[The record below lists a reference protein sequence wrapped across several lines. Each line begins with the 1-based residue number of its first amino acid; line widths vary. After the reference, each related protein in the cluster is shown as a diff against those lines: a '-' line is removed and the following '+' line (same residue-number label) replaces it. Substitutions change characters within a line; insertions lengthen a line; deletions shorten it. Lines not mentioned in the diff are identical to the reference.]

1 MLKPGTLWTRV
12 IEQTQHA
19 LTCGALRSIPTHHE
33 IVEQDGVQFLVR
45 ILANLKRKEKAAQQ
59 QAQKASISGN
69 VINPFLP
76 YEEDLF
82 VSDLSATHLC
92 LLNKFNVVDYHLLII
107 TRAFEEQE
115 RLLTLQDFTALWT
128 CLVEYDGLA
137 FYNAG
142 KNAGASQPH
151 KHLQLIPLPLWS
163 EDGAIGI
170 ESWLASVEF
179 NSTIATIPN
188 LPFAHGLMCLSN
200 QIQSLVTA
208 AEETLA
214 CYSTLLDAL
223 GLREGDAY
231 NLLATRNWILIVPRS
246 QDSFASISV
255 NSLGFAGS
263 LFVRD
268 ETQMQILKDQQ
279 PMTILTQV
287 AVPIAHRREEIG
299 CDAADMNAQN
309 D

>member
-1 MLKPGTLWTRV
+1 MLEPGTLWTRV

-19 LTCGALRSIPTHHE
+19 LECGALRSIPTHHE
-33 IVEQDGVQFLVR
+33 IVEQDSVNFLVR
-45 ILANLKRKEKAAQQ
+45 ILANLTRKEKAARQQ
-59 QAQKASISGN
+59 TQKAIISGE

-82 VSDLSATHLC
+82 VADLSETHLC

-115 RLLTLQDFTALWT
+115 RLLTLEDFAALWA

-151 KHLQLIPLPLWS
+151 KHLQLIPLPLWR
-163 EDGAIGI
+163 DGAIAI
-170 ESWLASVEF
+170 ESWLASAEF
-179 NSTIATIPN
+179 KGTIATIPK
-188 LPFAHGLMCLSN
+188 LPFVHGLMRLPSGM
-200 QIQSLVTA
+200 QSPMKA
-208 AEETLA
+208 AEETLSR
-214 CYSTLLDAL
+214 YNTLLTTL
-223 GLREGDAY
+223 GLQAGDAY
-231 NLLATRNWILIVPRS
+231 NLLATRDWILMVPRS

-268 ETQMQILKDQQ
+268 EEQMQILKDQQ

-287 AVPIAHRREEIG
+287 AMPIGEAS
-299 CDAADMNAQN
+299 
-309 D
+309 

>member
-1 MLKPGTLWTRV
+1 MLEPGTLWTRV

-19 LTCGALRSIPTHHE
+19 LECGALRSIPTHHE
-33 IVEQDGVQFLVR
+33 IVEQDGVNFLVR
-45 ILANLKRKEKAAQQ
+45 ILANLTRKEKAAQQ
-59 QAQKASISGN
+59 QTQKSIISGE

-82 VSDLSATHLC
+82 VADLSETHLC

-115 RLLTLQDFTALWT
+115 RLLTLEDFAALWA

-151 KHLQLIPLPLWS
+151 KHLQLIPLPLWR
-163 EDGAIGI
+163 DGAIAI
-170 ESWLASVEF
+170 DSWLASAEF
-179 NSTIATIPN
+179 KGTIATIPK
-188 LPFAHGLMCLSN
+188 LPFVHGLMRLPSGM
-200 QIQSLVTA
+200 QSPMKA
-208 AEETLA
+208 AEETLSR
-214 CYSTLLDAL
+214 YNTLLTTL
-223 GLREGDAY
+223 GLQAGDAY
-231 NLLATRNWILIVPRS
+231 NLLATRDWILMVPRS

-268 ETQMQILKDQQ
+268 EEQMQILKDQQ

-287 AVPIAHRREEIG
+287 AMPIGEAS
-299 CDAADMNAQN
+299 
-309 D
+309 

>member
-1 MLKPGTLWTRV
+1 MLEPGTLWTRV

-19 LTCGALRSIPTHHE
+19 LECGALRSIPTHRE
-33 IVEQDGVQFLVR
+33 IVEQDGVNFLVR
-45 ILANLKRKEKAAQQ
+45 ILANLTRKEKAAQQ
-59 QAQKASISGN
+59 QTQKSIISGE

-82 VSDLSATHLC
+82 VADLSETHLC
-92 LLNKFNVVDYHLLII
+92 LLNKLLII

-115 RLLTLQDFTALWT
+115 RLLTLEDFAALWT

-163 EDGAIGI
+163 GDGAIAI
-170 ESWLASVEF
+170 ESWLASAEF
-179 NSTIATIPN
+179 KGTIATIPK
-188 LPFAHGLMCLSN
+188 LPFAHGLMRLPSGM
-200 QIQSLVTA
+200 QSPMKA
-208 AEETLA
+208 AEETLSR
-214 CYSTLLDAL
+214 YNTLLTTL
-223 GLREGDAY
+223 GLQAGDAY
-231 NLLATRNWILIVPRS
+231 NLLATRDWILMVPRS

-268 ETQMQILKDQQ
+268 EEQMQILKDQQ

-287 AVPIAHRREEIG
+287 AMPIGEAS
-299 CDAADMNAQN
+299 
-309 D
+309 

>member
-1 MLKPGTLWTRV
+1 MLEPGTLWTRV

-19 LTCGALRSIPTHHE
+19 LECGALRSIPTHHE
-33 IVEQDGVQFLVR
+33 IVEQDGVNFLVR
-45 ILANLKRKEKAAQQ
+45 ILANLTRKEKAAQQ
-59 QAQKASISGN
+59 QTQKSIISGE

-82 VSDLSATHLC
+82 VADLSETHVC

-115 RLLTLQDFTALWT
+115 RLLTLEDFAALWA

-151 KHLQLIPLPLWS
+151 KHLQLIPLPLWR
-163 EDGAIGI
+163 DGAIAI
-170 ESWLASVEF
+170 ELWLASAEF
-179 NSTIATIPN
+179 KGTIATIPK
-188 LPFAHGLMCLSN
+188 LPFAHGLMRLPSGM
-200 QIQSLVTA
+200 QSPMKA
-208 AEETLA
+208 AEETLSR
-214 CYSTLLDAL
+214 YNTLLTTL
-223 GLREGDAY
+223 GLQAGDAY
-231 NLLATRNWILIVPRS
+231 NLLATRDWILMVPRS

-268 ETQMQILKDQQ
+268 EEQMQILKDQQ

-287 AVPIAHRREEIG
+287 AMPIGEAS
-299 CDAADMNAQN
+299 
-309 D
+309 

>member
-19 LTCGALRSIPTHHE
+19 LDCGALRSIPTHHE
-33 IVEQDGVQFLVR
+33 IVEQDGVHFLVR

-59 QAQKASISGN
+59 QAQKAILSGEA
-69 VINPFLP
+69 INPFLP

-82 VSDLSATHLC
+82 VANLSATHLC

-163 EDGAIGI
+163 EDRTIGI
-170 ESWLASVEF
+170 EAWLTSAEF
-179 NSTIATIPN
+179 QGTFATIPQ
-188 LPFAHGLMCLSN
+188 LPFAHRLMRLSGK
-200 QIQSLVTA
+200 IESPLKA

-214 CYSTLLDAL
+214 CYSLLLDTL
-223 GLREGDAY
+223 GLRVGDAY

-268 ETQMQILKDQQ
+268 EEQMQILKDQQ
-279 PMTILTQV
+279 PLTILTQV
-287 AVPIAHRREEIG
+287 AVPLDRSRE
-299 CDAADMNAQN
+299 
-309 D
+309 

>member
-1 MLKPGTLWTRV
+1 MRV

-19 LTCGALRSIPTHHE
+19 LECGALRSIPTHHE
-33 IVEQDGVQFLVR
+33 IVEQDGVNFLVR
-45 ILANLKRKEKAAQQ
+45 ILANLTRKEEAAQQ
-59 QAQKASISGN
+59 QVQKAVISGE

-82 VSDLSATHLC
+82 VANLSETHLC

-115 RLLTLQDFTALWT
+115 RLLTLQDFAALWT

-151 KHLQLIPLPLWS
+151 KHLQLIPLPLWTG
-163 EDGAIGI
+163 DGASAI
-170 ESWLASVEF
+170 ESWLASAEF
-179 NSTIATIPN
+179 RGVIATIPK
-188 LPFAHGLMCLSN
+188 LPFAHGLMRLPSGM
-200 QIQSLVTA
+200 QSPMQA
-208 AEETLA
+208 AEETLSR
-214 CYSTLLDAL
+214 YNTLLDTL
-223 GLREGDAY
+223 GLRAGDAY
-231 NLLATRNWILIVPRS
+231 NLLATRDWILIVPRS

-268 ETQMQILKDQQ
+268 AEQMQILKAQQ

-287 AVPIAHRREEIG
+287 AVPFE
-299 CDAADMNAQN
+299 
-309 D
+309 

>member
-1 MLKPGTLWTRV
+1 MLEPGTLWTRV

-19 LTCGALRSIPTHHE
+19 LECGALRSIPTHRE
-33 IVEQDGVQFLVR
+33 IVDQDGVNFLVR
-45 ILANLKRKEKAAQQ
+45 ILANLTRKEKAAQQ
-59 QAQKASISGN
+59 QTQKSIISGE

-82 VSDLSATHLC
+82 VADLSETHLC

-115 RLLTLQDFTALWT
+115 RLLTLEDFAALWA

-151 KHLQLIPLPLWS
+151 KHLQLIPLPLWR
-163 EDGAIGI
+163 DGAIAI
-170 ESWLASVEF
+170 DSWLASAEF
-179 NSTIATIPN
+179 KGTLATIPK
-188 LPFAHGLMCLSN
+188 LPFAHGLMRLPSGM
-200 QIQSLVTA
+200 QSPTKA

-214 CYSTLLDAL
+214 RYSTLLDTL
-223 GLREGDAY
+223 GLRAGDAY
-231 NLLATRNWILIVPRS
+231 NLLATRDWILMVPRS

-268 ETQMQILKDQQ
+268 EEQMQILKDQQ

-287 AVPIAHRREEIG
+287 AMPIGEAS
-299 CDAADMNAQN
+299 
-309 D
+309 

>member
-1 MLKPGTLWTRV
+1 MLEPGTLWTRV

-19 LTCGALRSIPTHHE
+19 LECGALRSIPTHRE
-33 IVEQDGVQFLVR
+33 IVDQDGVNFLVR
-45 ILANLKRKEKAAQQ
+45 ILANLTRKEKAARQQ
-59 QAQKASISGN
+59 TQKAIISGE

-82 VSDLSATHLC
+82 VADLSETHLC

-115 RLLTLQDFTALWT
+115 RLLTLEDFAALWT

-163 EDGAIGI
+163 GDGAIAI
-170 ESWLASVEF
+170 ESWLASAEF
-179 NSTIATIPN
+179 KGTIATIPK
-188 LPFAHGLMCLSN
+188 LPFVHGLMRLPSGM
-200 QIQSLVTA
+200 QSPMKA
-208 AEETLA
+208 AEETLSR
-214 CYSTLLDAL
+214 YNTLLTTL
-223 GLREGDAY
+223 GLQAGDAY
-231 NLLATRNWILIVPRS
+231 NLLATRDWILMVPRS

-268 ETQMQILKDQQ
+268 EEQMQILKDQQ

-287 AVPIAHRREEIG
+287 AMPIGEAS
-299 CDAADMNAQN
+299 
-309 D
+309 